1 MHVGMSVIFQNP
13 DDAQPDRSVYQDDL
27 ALARLA
33 EPLGFD
39 SIWSVE
45 HHFTDYTMC
54 PDVFQFLSYMA
65 GCTDHIQLGSMV
77 CVLPWHDPL
86 RVAEEIAMLD
96 NMSGGRVVLGI
107 GRGTGRVEFEGFRVE
122 MPEARRRFAES
133 ADMVL
138 TGLETGVCEY
148 DGEFVR
154 QPRKDIRPRP
164 FKSFRGRTYAA
175 AVSTE
180 SAEIMAK
187 MGVGILIVPQKPWST
202 VREELATYR
211 ATFRDATGEEPPPP
225 MVAGWTYVNESADKA
240 ETMARR
246 YIGGYWDSIIKHY
259 EFDQDH
265 LKNTPGYEFHGQ
277 MYDRLNAPGGME
289 RMTDFFLGLQVW
301 GTPEQVREK
310 IVTIQDNTYND
321 GYMAVFS
328 YAGMPIADAEASARL
343 FAAEV
348 MPDLKALA
356 PAYERLGVPA

>member
-13 DDAQPDRSVYQDDL
+13 GETVPDRDVYADDL
-27 ALARLA
+27 RLAKLA

-65 GCTDHIQLGSMV
+65 GCTERVQLGSMV
-77 CVLPWHDPL
+77 CVLPWHDPM

-96 NMSGGRVVLGI
+96 NMSNGRVILGM

-122 MPEARRRFAES
+122 MPEARKRFAES
-133 ADMVL
+133 ADMIL
-138 TGLETGVCEY
+138 TGLEQGYCEY
-148 DGEFVR
+148 DGELVR

-164 FKSFRGRTYAA
+164 FKSFRGRAYAA
-175 AVSTE
+175 AVSAE

-187 MGVGILIVPQKPWST
+187 MGVGILIVPQKPWKT

-211 ATFRDATGEEPPPP
+211 STFRDATGEEPPPP
-225 MVAGWTYVNESADKA
+225 MVAGWTYVDQSADKA
-240 ETMARR
+240 ETMARQ

-259 EFDQDH
+259 EFDQPH
-265 LKNTPGYEFHGQ
+265 LKSTAGYEFHGQ
-277 MYDRLNAPGGME
+277 MYDRLNAPGGMDK
-289 RMTDFFLGLQVW
+289 MTDFFLSLQVW
-301 GTPEQVREK
+301 GTPDQVTEK
-310 IVTIQDNTYND
+310 VMAIQDNTWCD
-321 GYMAVFS
+321 GYMGVFS
-328 YAGMPIADAEASARL
+328 YGGMPIADAEASARL

-348 MPDLKALA
+348 MPGLQALA
-356 PAYERLGVPA
+356 PAYDRLGVPV